1 MFGYDKEQLK
11 EIQLGIKHRV
21 NVRAYS
27 NKCFDSEQMREIRE
41 GLEAG
46 IDVSLYNTICRR
58 VTMHYDWSEPAFTAW
73 GMKSIKEALILKI
86 DERIIKQ
93 YKSANNVGLWRVVEQ
108 VKKGVDI
115 NKLLEK
121 GYSCI
126 DIENIC
132 EVIYSES
139 DASIDFEKV
148 LEYVKPGMDYTLIVF
163 IVYGL
168 YKGVDVTSYSKF
180 NIWQLTRDKAKTLVD
195 LHCQEFNI
203 PKYINEGYNYPQI
216 EQIYMG
222 KRAGIDISIYSD
234 PTIPFEDMQEIRYG
248 LETRLDVSKYASK
261 HFNAMQKRVIREGLE
276 SGIDVSV
283 YAKPEITASH
293 MDEIKERLIGIRDAR
308 VRAALYDKKIN

>member
-1 MFGYDKEQLK
+1 
-11 EIQLGIKHRV
+11 
-21 NVRAYS
+21 
-27 NKCFDSEQMREIRE
+27 
-41 GLEAG
+41 
-46 IDVSLYNTICRR
+46 
-58 VTMHYDWSEPAFTAW
+58 MHYDWSEPAFTAR

-93 YKSANNVGLWRVVEQ
+93 YKSGNNVGLWRVVEQ

-132 EVIYSES
+132 DVIYTES

-168 YKGVDVTSYSKF
+168 YKGVYVTSYSKF